1 MTKERR
7 VYKPHIVGGKVTM
20 PADLKRLHKQML
32 DKERIDHIS
41 DEMRALVE
49 SEWPELAHKSPPRKS
64 QD

>member
-1 MTKERR
+1 VPATTKERR

-41 DEMRALVE
+41 DGRTEII
-49 SEWPELAHKSPPRKS
+49 
-64 QD
+64 